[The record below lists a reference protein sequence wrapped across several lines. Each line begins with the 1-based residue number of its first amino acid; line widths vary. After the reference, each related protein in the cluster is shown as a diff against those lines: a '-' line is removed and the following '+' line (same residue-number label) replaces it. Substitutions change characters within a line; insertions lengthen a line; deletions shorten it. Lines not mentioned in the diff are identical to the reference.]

1 MPDVDIDFFDRD
13 GVLKLFKH
21 TPASIIKDDKIEK
34 HKTGVYFHAIP
45 SDPINGYATLDY
57 KKAEDRGYFKID
69 CLNVNIYKNVKSEQ
83 ELVELM
89 IEEPDWDMLKDPK
102 VVENL
107 FHLNSHYNIVSKLEP
122 KNIEQLAAVLA
133 IIRPAKRGL
142 MYKDWTDI
150 LKEVWVKPT
159 DGSYFF
165 KKSHAVA
172 YAHAIV
178 VQLNLIK
185 KDSLFSATGVT
196 NGYLLNGIKKKG
208 NIFIT
213 HSLIISTKNKKIEFK
228 KSEFRI

>member
-21 TPASIIKDDKIEK
+21 TPASIIKNDKIEK

-45 SDPINGYATLDY
+45 SNPINGYATLDY

-69 CLNVNIYKNVKSEQ
+69 CLNVNIYKNIKSEQ

-107 FHLNSHYNIVSKLEP
+107 FHLNGHYNIVSKLEP

-142 MYKDWTDI
+142 MYKDWKDI

-185 KDSLFSATGVT
+185 KDKYSFSAKQET
-196 NGYLLNGIKKKG
+196 
-208 NIFIT
+208 
-213 HSLIISTKNKKIEFK
+213 
-228 KSEFRI
+228 

>member
-1 MPDVDIDFFDRD
+1 MEQRVLMPDVDIDFFDRD
-13 GVLKLFKH
+13 GTLKLFKH
-21 TPASIIKDDKIEK
+21 APASIIKDDKIEK
-34 HKTGVYFHAIP
+34 HKTGVYFHAVP
-45 SDPINGYATLDY
+45 THPITGHSTLDY

-69 CLNVNIYKNVKSEQ
+69 CLNVNIYKNIKSEQ

-89 IEEPDWDMLKDPK
+89 IEEPDWDMLKDQK

-107 FHLNSHYNIVSKLEP
+107 FHLNSHFNIVSKLEP

-142 MYKDWTDI
+142 MYKNWIDI
-150 LKEVWVKPT
+150 LKEVWIKPT

-178 VQLNLIK
+178 VQMNLIK
-185 KDSLFSATGVT
+185 KAKYSFS
-196 NGYLLNGIKKKG
+196 
-208 NIFIT
+208 
-213 HSLIISTKNKKIEFK
+213 EFK
-228 KSEFRI
+228 FLVSH

>member
-21 TPASIIKDDKIEK
+21 TPASIIKDNKIEK
-34 HKTGVYFHAIP
+34 HKTGIYFHAIP

-69 CLNVNIYKNVKSEQ
+69 CLNVNIYKNIKSEQ

-89 IEEPDWDMLKDPK
+89 LEEPDWDMLKDPK
-102 VVENL
+102 IVENL
-107 FHLNSHYNIVSKLEP
+107 FHLNGHYNIVSKLEP

-142 MYKDWTDI
+142 MYKDWTEI
-150 LKEVWVKPT
+150 LKEVWIKPT

-185 KDSLFSATGVT
+185 RDKYSFSAKQET
-196 NGYLLNGIKKKG
+196 
-208 NIFIT
+208 
-213 HSLIISTKNKKIEFK
+213 
-228 KSEFRI
+228 

>member
-13 GVLKLFKH
+13 GTLKLFKH
-21 TPASIIKDDKIEK
+21 APASIIKDGKIEK
-34 HKTGVYFHAIP
+34 HKTGVYFHAVP
-45 SDPINGYATLDY
+45 THPVTGHSTLDY
-57 KKAEDRGYFKID
+57 KKAEERGYFKID
-69 CLNVNIYKNVKSEQ
+69 CLNVNIYKNIKSEQ

-107 FHLNSHYNIVSKLEP
+107 FHLNSHFNIVSKLEP

-142 MYKDWTDI
+142 MYKNWVDI

-178 VQLNLIK
+178 VQMNLIK
-185 KDSLFSATGVT
+185 KDKYNFSATKET
-196 NGYLLNGIKKKG
+196 
-208 NIFIT
+208 
-213 HSLIISTKNKKIEFK
+213 
-228 KSEFRI
+228 

>member
-13 GVLKLFKH
+13 GTLKLFKH
-21 TPASIIKDDKIEK
+21 APASIIKDDKIEK
-34 HKTGVYFHAIP
+34 HKTGVYFHAVP
-45 SDPINGYATLDY
+45 THPITGHSTLDY
-57 KKAEDRGYFKID
+57 KKAEERGYFKID
-69 CLNVNIYKNVKSEQ
+69 CLNVNIYKNIKSEQ

-107 FHLNSHYNIVSKLEP
+107 FHLNSHFNIVSKLEP

-142 MYKDWTDI
+142 MYKNWVDI

-185 KDSLFSATGVT
+185 KDKYSFSAKQET
-196 NGYLLNGIKKKG
+196 
-208 NIFIT
+208 
-213 HSLIISTKNKKIEFK
+213 
-228 KSEFRI
+228 

>member
-13 GVLKLFKH
+13 GTLRLFKH
-21 TPASIIKDDKIEK
+21 APASIIKDGKIEK
-34 HKTGVYFHAIP
+34 HKTGVYFHAVP
-45 SDPINGYATLDY
+45 THPITGHSTLDY
-57 KKAEDRGYFKID
+57 KKAEKRGYFKID
-69 CLNVNIYKNVKSEQ
+69 CLNVSIYKNIKSEQ

-107 FHLNSHYNIVSKLEP
+107 FHLNSHFNIVSKLEP

-142 MYKDWTDI
+142 MYKNWIDI
-150 LKEVWVKPT
+150 LKEVWIKPT
-159 DGSYFF
+159 DGTYFF

-178 VQLNLIK
+178 VQMNLIK
-185 KDSLFSATGVT
+185 KDKYNFSATQET
-196 NGYLLNGIKKKG
+196 
-208 NIFIT
+208 
-213 HSLIISTKNKKIEFK
+213 
-228 KSEFRI
+228 

>member
-102 VVENL
+102 VVDQL
-107 FHLNSHYNIVSKLEP
+107 FHLNGHFNIVSKLEP

-142 MYKDWTDI
+142 MYKVWTDI
-150 LKEVWVKPT
+150 LKEVWIKPT

-172 YAHAIV
+172 YAQAIV
-178 VQLNLIK
+178 VQMNLMNRAK
-185 KDSLFSATGVT
+185 YSFDAPS
-196 NGYLLNGIKKKG
+196 
-208 NIFIT
+208 
-213 HSLIISTKNKKIEFK
+213 KN
-228 KSEFRI
+228 

>member
-13 GVLKLFKH
+13 GTLRLFKH
-21 TPASIIKDDKIEK
+21 APASIIKDGKIEK
-34 HKTGVYFHAIP
+34 HKTGVYFHAVP
-45 SDPINGYATLDY
+45 THPITGHSTLDY
-57 KKAEDRGYFKID
+57 KKAEKRGYFKID
-69 CLNVNIYKNVKSEQ
+69 CLNVSIYKNIKSEQ

-89 IEEPDWDMLKDPK
+89 VEEPDWDMLKDPK

-107 FHLNSHYNIVSKLEP
+107 FHLNSHFNIVSKLEP

-142 MYKDWTDI
+142 MYKNWVDI
-150 LKEVWVKPT
+150 LKEVWLKPT

-178 VQLNLIK
+178 VQMNLIK
-185 KDSLFSATGVT
+185 KDKYNFSATQET
-196 NGYLLNGIKKKG
+196 
-208 NIFIT
+208 
-213 HSLIISTKNKKIEFK
+213 
-228 KSEFRI
+228 

>member
-13 GVLKLFKH
+13 GTLKLFKH
-21 TPASIIKDDKIEK
+21 APASIIKDDKIEK
-34 HKTGVYFHAIP
+34 HKTGVYFHAVP
-45 SDPINGYATLDY
+45 THPITGHSTLDY
-57 KKAEDRGYFKID
+57 KKAEERGYFKID
-69 CLNVNIYKNVKSEQ
+69 CLNVNIYKNIKSEQ

-107 FHLNSHYNIVSKLEP
+107 FHLNSHFNIVSKLEP

-142 MYKDWTDI
+142 MYKNWVDI

-178 VQLNLIK
+178 VQMNLIK
-185 KDSLFSATGVT
+185 KDKYSFSATKET
-196 NGYLLNGIKKKG
+196 
-208 NIFIT
+208 
-213 HSLIISTKNKKIEFK
+213 
-228 KSEFRI
+228 